1 MEFQRCHLLALSPW
15 AGSFRGSGGNQSHRP
30 LPNPYPLPLP
40 PPPSQPHLRPLWLL
54 EEKRKREGLARSRTC
69 SGSPPPAS
77 PERCPLPGRPK
88 LGSEAAPEAEAGG
101 SGAPD
106 KGCGPAKR
114 CTLSPCAP
122 PRAEPRAPRLPVR
135 SYSPIPFWNN
145 PSEIKVAT
153 AASPR
158 GPRPSLWAMAQDQG
172 PWEDT
177 GHLREGT

>member
-1 MEFQRCHLLALSPW
+1 MEFQRCHLPALSLW
-15 AGSFRGSGGNQSHRP
+15 AGRFRGSGGNQSHRP
-30 LPNPYPLPLP
+30 LPNSYPLPLP